1 MLIIIHGNIKTM
13 EGRDYEDGFLQIKD
27 GKIAAV
33 GRMEDCDPALLRD
46 RKRVQVID
54 AGGNLVMPGIIEALL
69 QEGYTFVPI
78 SELIVHGTCGQDYTI
93 DHTGRQCP
101 GGA

>member
-33 GRMEDCDPALLRD
+33 GRKENITSCIPAGRWDSNFPQWLTSPEKNGKMDYGRL
-46 RKRVQVID
+46 IPSPAS
-54 AGGNLVMPGIIEALL
+54 AGSTL
-69 QEGYTFVPI
+69 
-78 SELIVHGTCGQDYTI
+78 
-93 DHTGRQCP
+93 
-101 GGA
+101 

>member
-33 GRMEDCDPALLRD
+33 GRMEDCDPALLSD

-54 AGGNLVMPGIIEALL
+54 AG
-69 QEGYTFVPI
+69 
-78 SELIVHGTCGQDYTI
+78 
-93 DHTGRQCP
+93 
-101 GGA
+101 